1 MLHFVFSTLPAFEL
15 DAGAQS
21 DMMRIM
27 ISSGWRLR
35 RLGFPKAQ
43 SPRESRSGPAH
54 SCRAWRPWRDVTI
67 TVKLASICA
76 LLAMGVVGA
85 GAQTNLE
92 YWAHDLKIALTGR
105 TNGVPRTNGIIA
117 RVRADTVKFSSRDII
132 SALANKQVFAISKG
146 FTNLTVVVTNK
157 VDKTNSYT
165 TNNITMALPVF
176 TPTTVAAYSPKARLL
191 LLEPLGTNGLSP
203 LIVIRDGE
211 PPVDYNVTD
220 YVQLS
225 STSFDGRTD
234 GFVTAGRLDLAH
246 NLLSVTDYGIPRLVF
261 DENGFRVWPPLGTYF
276 DVQGLD
282 TERRFSLIEKGR
294 VIDNSVM
301 KSAISRVAGK
311 GQIART
317 NGLAVVSGLILISGG
332 RHQVQ

>member
-1 MLHFVFSTLPAFEL
+1 
-15 DAGAQS
+15 
-21 DMMRIM
+21 
-27 ISSGWRLR
+27 
-35 RLGFPKAQ
+35 
-43 SPRESRSGPAH
+43 
-54 SCRAWRPWRDVTI
+54 
-67 TVKLASICA
+67 
-76 LLAMGVVGA
+76 MGVVGA

-246 NLLSVTDYGIPRLVF
+246 NLLSVTDYGIQRLVF